1 MADLFPGTPLDEY
14 DSLRKEN
21 HDLREKLQREYSI
34 KEQIRELLEAALLL
48 TSERPS
54 GRRRTRTGSTAP
66 SSPLRQTQS
75 YVDIGHIPEKIPDP
89 VSINIDVVDPNRDSQ
104 PMKAKDT
111 FEPSLKSMELI
122 ETENT
127 KDSDSGYSTT
137 VENVKYKNQKV
148 EEKKNAETHRK
159 LEEKR
164 DAGTQEGLDFIPLIK
179 GEPSITFTWQGETH
193 PLSGIIPVTGT
204 DFWKRLVAGKSNH
217 LLKGYTPSPKPKKG
231 LSISSLITDKSR
243 LLVKR
248 KKSGSADSAETYWSL
263 ESPKSDSEFEIIKNS
278 KYSGM
283 FLDLPRGS
291 TIKTTIVEHDNEDS
305 EVVLKVPIDDERS
318 WPSGKVI
325 VQASAC
331 I

>member
-1 MADLFPGTPLDEY
+1 
-14 DSLRKEN
+14 
-21 HDLREKLQREYSI
+21 
-34 KEQIRELLEAALLL
+34 
-48 TSERPS
+48 
-54 GRRRTRTGSTAP
+54 
-66 SSPLRQTQS
+66 
-75 YVDIGHIPEKIPDP
+75 
-89 VSINIDVVDPNRDSQ
+89 
-104 PMKAKDT
+104 
-111 FEPSLKSMELI
+111 
-122 ETENT
+122 
-127 KDSDSGYSTT
+127 
-137 VENVKYKNQKV
+137 
-148 EEKKNAETHRK
+148 
-159 LEEKR
+159 
-164 DAGTQEGLDFIPLIK
+164 
-179 GEPSITFTWQGETH
+179 
-193 PLSGIIPVTGT
+193 VTGT
-204 DFWKRLVAGKSNH
+204 DFWSRLVAGKSNH

-243 LLVKR
+243 LLVKI
-248 KKSGSADSAETYWSL
+248 KSGSADSAETYWSL

>member
-179 GEPSITFTWQGETH
+179 GEPSITFT
-193 PLSGIIPVTGT
+193 
-204 DFWKRLVAGKSNH
+204 
-217 LLKGYTPSPKPKKG
+217 
-231 LSISSLITDKSR
+231 
-243 LLVKR
+243 
-248 KKSGSADSAETYWSL
+248 
-263 ESPKSDSEFEIIKNS
+263 
-278 KYSGM
+278 
-283 FLDLPRGS
+283 
-291 TIKTTIVEHDNEDS
+291 
-305 EVVLKVPIDDERS
+305 
-318 WPSGKVI
+318 
-325 VQASAC
+325 
-331 I
+331 